1 MIPLS
6 TKNFPLKI
14 LLKLPMYNLLE
25 KPPYLTGDKPM
36 DYSLTRKLLTCLAI
50 GFFFASFSTDVFAGG
65 SISIQWGKGSGSDN
79 REVVKKHKKQ
89 GPPAHAPAHG
99 YRAKHQY
106 RYYPSRSVYY
116 DTARGLYFYLKG
128 DNWEVGA
135 SLPGSLRVGLGDSVS
150 IELETDKPYIH
161 HEAHV
166 KKYPAKQSKKKKKGE
181 RS

>member
-1 MIPLS
+1 
-6 TKNFPLKI
+6 
-14 LLKLPMYNLLE
+14 MYNLLE
-25 KPPYLTGDKPM
+25 IPSYLTGEKLM
-36 DYSLTRKLLTCLAI
+36 DYSLTRKLFICLAI

-166 KKYPAKQSKKKKKGE
+166 KKYPAKQSKKKKKGK

>member
-1 MIPLS
+1 
-6 TKNFPLKI
+6 
-14 LLKLPMYNLLE
+14 MYNLLE
-25 KPPYLTGDKPM
+25 IPSYLTGEKLM
-36 DYSLTRKLLTCLAI
+36 NQSLIKKLLICLAI

-166 KKYPAKQSKKKKKGE
+166 KKYPAKQSKKKKKGK

>member
-1 MIPLS
+1 
-6 TKNFPLKI
+6 
-14 LLKLPMYNLLE
+14 MYNLLE
-25 KPPYLTGDKPM
+25 IPSYLTGEKLM
-36 DYSLTRKLLTCLAI
+36 NQSLIKKLFICLAI

-166 KKYPAKQSKKKKKGE
+166 KKYPAKQSKKKKKGK